1 MKGRQSNSRGEVT
14 VHHRNA
20 KIASGA
26 IVLSTL
32 LAVAADAAAVAATPF
47 RSPVSPS
54 TASTLEPLIG
64 DRSVAITTV
73 HTAVVSVNGTS
84 ERILVNSRDLPLYYY
99 PADTAKKSVVSGELA
114 RLWPPLLAAKLT
126 ATGLKGTLGTLKVST
141 GHQVTYNGHFL
152 YTFIEDTPGHVSGQ
166 GVSNFSVATPH
177 LKPISAASTNT
188 SSASSLEGSNGY

>member
-1 MKGRQSNSRGEVT
+1 MQ
-14 VHHRNA
+14 HRNA

-47 RSPVSPS
+47 RSPVSLS
-54 TASTLEPLIG
+54 AASTLGPLLGARI
-64 DRSVAITTV
+64 VTITTV
-73 HTAVVSVNGTS
+73 HTAVASVDGMS
-84 ERILVNSRDLPLYYY
+84 ERILVNSRGLPLYYY
-99 PADTAKKSVVSGELA
+99 PADTAKRSMVSGELA

-126 ATGLKGTLGTLKVST
+126 ATGLEGKLGTLKVSAD
-141 GHQVTYNGHFL
+141 HQVTYNGHFL

-188 SSASSLEGSNGY
+188 SSASSLGGSNGY